1 MVKANF
7 EKIVT
12 YDGKPLQKLNGAV
25 NVLKQLRLV
34 ETFMKITHL
43 NQNNIFT
50 VADMLYVTFKESALE
65 AIV

>member
-7 EKIVT
+7 EKIIT

-34 ETFMKITHL
+34 NFILKMTHFL
-43 NQNNIFT
+43 KTNNSFT
-50 VADMLYVTFKESALE
+50 VVDMLCVIFKES
-65 AIV
+65 V

>member
-1 MVKANF
+1 MKIGGEVHVVKANF

-34 ETFMKITHL
+34 ETFMKITHP
-43 NQNNIFT
+43 
-50 VADMLYVTFKESALE
+50 V
-65 AIV
+65 